1 MSRLPSAGWL
11 EAAAARGYG
20 CGRVSWGA
28 RGRMIEP
35 EAVAALFTRS
45 DGRYLFARWGR
56 PIVPVVF
63 GVDDASLAVFKG
75 AFEAVVALAGH
86 RMAETDPELGAN
98 LMVFVFREWGEL
110 LDVKDLGR
118 LVPELAALVARLQ
131 AAGANQYRIF
141 RFDAEGA
148 IKAAFV
154 FLRMDEALAAME
166 AETLAL
172 AQAVQTVVLWSDR
185 AFDGTSPLA
194 RVGERVILRPE
205 IGAVIRAGYDP
216 VLPVMARDPSHAL
229 RLAAR
234 IGKVV

>member
-1 MSRLPSAGWL
+1 MDGLGWPWRNGGKGVEAG
-11 EAAAARGYG
+11 E
-20 CGRVSWGA
+20 
-28 RGRMIEP
+28 I
-35 EAVAALFTRS
+35 AALFTRS
-45 DGRYLFARWGR
+45 EGGYLFARWGR

-63 GVDDASLAVFKG
+63 GVEDASLGVFKG
-75 AFEAVVALAGH
+75 AFEAVVTLAGH

-98 LMVFVFREWGEL
+98 LLVFCLRDWAEL
-110 LDVKDLGR
+110 LEVPDLDR
-118 LVPELAALVARLQ
+118 LVPGLAALVRRLE

-141 RFDAEGA
+141 RFEAEGT

-154 FLRMDEALAAME
+154 FLKLDPALAALD

-172 AQAVQTVVLWSDR
+172 AQAVQTVLLWSDR

-194 RVGERVILRPE
+194 RIGERVILRPE

-216 VLPVMARDPSHAL
+216 VLPGVARDPSHAL

-234 IGKVV
+234 MRPG